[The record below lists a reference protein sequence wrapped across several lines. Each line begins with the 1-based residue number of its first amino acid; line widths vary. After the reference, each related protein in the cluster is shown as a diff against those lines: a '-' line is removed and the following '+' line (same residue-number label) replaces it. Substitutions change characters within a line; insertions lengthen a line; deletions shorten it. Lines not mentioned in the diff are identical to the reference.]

1 MRSNFMRLTSL
12 MSIVAL
18 LQMLLLPQI
27 ALAGDAETR
36 AKCAAGGSNTN
47 QAQAATSGAVVTTY
61 SATRARSMGLRPSV
75 RAPHV
80 RTHTPRFHGHIG
92 GGIAG
97 LLIGVAVSVAIS
109 AIAEEAARADAE
121 KSCLLAHGLIK
132 PSKPN
137 APASREGSDGIR
149 RGISVAPT
157 SHCACPQMKTCSG
170 SWATMSCKRLVDL
183 CQNPRD
189 TVQYMRNGCD
199 KLKQLVGF

>member
-1 MRSNFMRLTSL
+1 MQSKFMRLTSL
-12 MSIVAL
+12 VAIAAMF
-18 LQMLLLPQI
+18 QMLLQPNI

-36 AKCAAGGSNTN
+36 AKCAAGGSGAT
-47 QAQAATSGAVVTTY
+47 QARAATTGAVVTTY
-61 SATRARSMGLRPSV
+61 SATRARSLGLRPAV

-80 RTHTPRFHGHIG
+80 RAHAPRFHGHVG

-97 LLIGVAVSVAIS
+97 ILIGVAVSVAIS

-132 PSKPN
+132 PANPN
-137 APASREGSDGIR
+137 APPSREGADGVR

-189 TVQYMRNGCD
+189 TIQYMRNGCD